1 MQRHDLVY
9 LQPHESYDFMNTS
22 LPLSVIKAVGN
33 MIESQQPFTA
43 CRQDI
48 DDIIKVATSY
58 IEEGRKYR
66 LALKLP
72 MTPEVIVPPLAL
84 EALIPQLPKAIQK
97 YTQKFVDRCT
107 DLSCDVHVYGSFA
120 NQYFTGLPFVRP
132 TSDLDILIITH
143 NNNVSQILLEIEAFN
158 QIAESAVGLK
168 VDGEIRLQGCN
179 DISFNELIY
188 AVMFDIPTVL
198 VKTLYDIKLYKID
211 VLLGWNTDE
220 REHFIRSNKKTFVAP
235 TGSLAAD

>member
-9 LQPHESYDFMNTS
+9 LQPHESYGFMSTS
-22 LPLSVIKAVGN
+22 LPLSVTMAVGK

-48 DDIIKVATSY
+48 DNIIKVATSY
-58 IEEGRKYR
+58 IEDGRKYR
-66 LALKLP
+66 LALKLSK
-72 MTPEVIVPPLAL
+72 MPEVIVPPLAL
-84 EALIPQLPKAIQK
+84 EILIPQLPKTIQK
-97 YTQKFVDRCT
+97 NTQDFIDRCSN
-107 DLSCDVHVYGSFA
+107 LGCDIHVYGSFA

-132 TSDLDILIITH
+132 TSDLDILIIAR
-143 NNNVSQILLEIEAFN
+143 NNNTSQILLEVEDFN
-158 QIAESAVGLK
+158 QIAKSAVGLT
-168 VDGEIRLQGCN
+168 VDGEIRLQGGN

-188 AVMFDIPTVL
+188 AIMFDIPTVL
-198 VKTLYDIKLYKID
+198 VKTLCDIKLHEID

-220 REHFIRSNKKTFVAP
+220 REHFIRSNKRTFVAP